1 MIARKLSRLASAAEL
16 SSYRKSSPRTK
27 PLTQKWYEKMPQ
39 CGIPT
44 ACIPAYLESSCVSE
58 GAPGRY
64 ALQRLYSTFPGGR
77 PGLGL
82 LLLRAAVGITA
93 TAQGVFYLLGPSSP
107 SSGKLLLG
115 LVLMASGA
123 SLAAGLFTPLAG
135 PLVGLCFLGIAL
147 SWFPAPSWG
156 LHDARLVAFGM
167 IITGAALALLGPGA
181 FSLDGRLF
189 GRREIVI
196 PPSSRPPES

>member
-1 MIARKLSRLASAAEL
+1 MAS
-16 SSYRKSSPRTK
+16 
-27 PLTQKWYEKMPQ
+27 Q
-39 CGIPT
+39 
-44 ACIPAYLESSCVSE
+44 
-58 GAPGRY
+58 GRY

-77 PGLGL
+77 PGIGL
-82 LLLRAAVGITA
+82 LLLRAAVGFTA
-93 TAQGVFYLLGPSSP
+93 AAEGVFYLSGPSNP
-107 SSGKLLLG
+107 TSGRWLLG
-115 LVLMASGA
+115 LLLIASGA
-123 SLAAGLFTPLAG
+123 ALAAGFLTPIAG
-135 PLVGLCFLGIAL
+135 FLVVLSFLGIAL

-167 IITGAALALLGPGA
+167 IITAAALALLGPGA